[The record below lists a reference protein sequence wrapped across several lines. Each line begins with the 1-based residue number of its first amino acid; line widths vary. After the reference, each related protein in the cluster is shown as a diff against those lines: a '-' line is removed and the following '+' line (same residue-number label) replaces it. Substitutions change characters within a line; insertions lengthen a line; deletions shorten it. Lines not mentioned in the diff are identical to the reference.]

1 MLCHVGLFGSFYIL
15 CISGSSEVNSP
26 GEHEENQA
34 EEDNTEDT
42 EPSGAET
49 EIEESQ
55 NINRGKMIIEK

>member
-1 MLCHVGLFGSFYIL
+1 MIL